1 MQLLCSVFGFIV
13 QLISYSVLLLNITWN
28 IHKICHNMS
37 NVKLLPFF
45 VPSSLNSYSLY
56 FHHYR
61 RASRMS
67 RPAML
72 TKFLRRHRRLLSK
85 SWTRASSREA
95 RWIRTSWRGVTSC
108 CELMFFAELFICG
121 HKPLTGCRGEST
133 VLYRHALAETFPIW
147 HICLQLFL
155 LLNPG
160 P

>member
-1 MQLLCSVFGFIV
+1 ML
-13 QLISYSVLLLNITWN
+13 
-28 IHKICHNMS
+28 

-45 VPSSLNSYSLY
+45 VPSALNLYSLN
-56 FHHYR
+56 FHCYR

-121 HKPLTGCRGEST
+121 YKPLTGCRGLQKHSPSDTFVYNCSCCST
-133 VLYRHALAETFPIW
+133 QALRERMAEGERW
-147 HICLQLFL
+147 LS
-155 LLNPG
+155 G
-160 P
+160 PTQGASETGSCERQQPSAAGTKNCRSC